1 MNYLDT
7 LLDGIEKNVVDQVK
21 EAAAAALEEYP
32 GQHAPI
38 QATQPAGCHNIFYTH
53 ACEFH
58 H

>member
-32 GQHAPI
+32 GQNAPI
-38 QATQPAGCHNIFYTH
+38 QAIQPAGSHKLTYTH
-53 ACEFH
+53 APLTT
-58 H
+58 